1 MSDLGLSPLGDG
13 ASASQS
19 DARRIPDQVAPGPV
33 CLPGGEHGSIP
44 DVELTPSTLIHDM
57 RRDVIGVVM
66 EVGPRWVFLR
76 PVGGGLEWQA
86 LPEDLEPIDRAAELS
101 AWVAEANRRSR
112 QGL

>member
-33 CLPGGEHGSIP
+33 CLPDGEHGSIP
-44 DVELTPSTLIHDM
+44 EVELTPSTLIHDM

-76 PVGGGLEWQA
+76 PVGVTPGSQSVL
-86 LPEDLEPIDRAAELS
+86 INVCNDRHP
-101 AWVAEANRRSR
+101 
-112 QGL
+112 GD